1 MPKSKLLKI
10 SNASGPGQTKGPPPS
25 PVHKK
30 MYIKINV
37 TDKDDLG
44 GKKIYLPVQVSIP
57 YFPIA
62 QLKDSSS

>member
-1 MPKSKLLKI
+1 MPTSKLLI

-30 MYIKINV
+30 MYTKINV

-44 GKKIYLPVQVSIP
+44 GK
-57 YFPIA
+57 
-62 QLKDSSS
+62 